1 MTDLKIRRIDKTDL
15 DTLAEI
21 YTKVYSSDV
30 FDVGERWTKRTAYE
44 LLFYWLKR
52 NSELA
57 FLVEDEKKII
67 AAFFIDVKP
76 WWDGNHL
83 VDGELFVLPE
93 YQKKGIGS
101 KLMKHM
107 LDYAVNMHNV
117 VKCDTYT
124 VKGKYPLKW
133 YESLGFTEI
142 KEWSM
147 ISVDIKEIMG
157 NLEGK

>member
-52 NSELA
+52 NSELD
-57 FLVEDEKKII
+57 FLMEDEKKII

-83 VDGELFVLPE
+83 VDGELFILPE
-93 YQKKGIGS
+93 YQKKEIEYQ
-101 KLMKHM
+101 LMKFM
-107 LDYAVNMHNV
+107 LDYAIKMHNV
-117 VKCDTYT
+117 VKYDTYT
-124 VKGKYPLKW
+124 FKNKSTLTW

-142 KEWSM
+142 KEWSI
-147 ISVDIKEIMG
+147 IS
-157 NLEGK
+157 